1 MAFHPH
7 TASRAP
13 QSEINMIPLIDVM
26 LVLLIIF
33 IVAAPLLTHAVR
45 INLPRADSTAVNML
59 PDTLQLGIQAD
70 GSLLWNGA
78 ATGEAELES
87 LMRQAALRVPVP
99 ELHLQADAT
108 TPYETLAR
116 IMALASR
123 TGLGKIGF
131 VSRGQES
138 GNRSVSAPLGQE
150 EGTASSSP

>member
-1 MAFHPH
+1 MAFHPR

-45 INLPRADSTAVNML
+45 IDLPRADSAAVNML
-59 PDTLQLGIQAD
+59 PDTIQLGIKAD
-70 GSLLWNGA
+70 GSLLWNGI

-87 LMRQAALRVPVP
+87 LMRQAASRMPTP
-99 ELHLQADAT
+99 ELHLQADAA
-108 TPYETLAR
+108 TPYEILAR
-116 IMALASR
+116 VMALASR

-131 VSRGQES
+131 VSRSQES
-138 GNRSVSAPLGQE
+138 EIRDRIQ
-150 EGTASSSP
+150 